1 MGGGEDTVLGPPEKN
16 VKFLSGP
23 IKRGVR
29 KLFRTLFS
37 SPEILWKAKNPRLR
51 LEGERAIRE
60 RFPSD
65 APPGFNEQVTVNSEQ
80 FHEALEPPNREGRAA
95 ARPPKTRK
103 DNEMKLKIDWKA
115 LGKAL
120 WNAVKPVLLGAIG
133 GGVIA
138 LTDGCSSLTPSSK
151 TQSMGVYA
159 IGVPGIAIITQS
171 TQNEDASGGD
181 NNAPTQVNPVTTTM
195 STGK

>member
-1 MGGGEDTVLGPPEKN
+1 
-16 VKFLSGP
+16 
-23 IKRGVR
+23 
-29 KLFRTLFS
+29 
-37 SPEILWKAKNPRLR
+37 
-51 LEGERAIRE
+51 
-60 RFPSD
+60 
-65 APPGFNEQVTVNSEQ
+65 
-80 FHEALEPPNREGRAA
+80 
-95 ARPPKTRK
+95 
-103 DNEMKLKIDWKA
+103 MKLKIDWKA

-159 IGVPGIAIITQS
+159 IGVPGIAIITKS

-181 NNAPTQVNPVTTTM
+181 NNAPTQVNPVTNTM

>member
-1 MGGGEDTVLGPPEKN
+1 MTNDQQTNKPTNQKTNKPTNLKWLENGI
-16 VKFLSGP
+16 VK
-23 IKRGVR
+23 
-29 KLFRTLFS
+29 
-37 SPEILWKAKNPRLR
+37 ERL
-51 LEGERAIRE
+51 
-60 RFPSD
+60 
-65 APPGFNEQVTVNSEQ
+65 
-80 FHEALEPPNREGRAA
+80 
-95 ARPPKTRK
+95 KK
-103 DNEMKLKIDWKA
+103 MKLKIDWKA

-159 IGVPGIAIITQS
+159 IGVPGIAIITKS

-195 STGK
+195 TTGK

>member
-1 MGGGEDTVLGPPEKN
+1 
-16 VKFLSGP
+16 
-23 IKRGVR
+23 
-29 KLFRTLFS
+29 
-37 SPEILWKAKNPRLR
+37 
-51 LEGERAIRE
+51 
-60 RFPSD
+60 
-65 APPGFNEQVTVNSEQ
+65 
-80 FHEALEPPNREGRAA
+80 
-95 ARPPKTRK
+95 
-103 DNEMKLKIDWKA
+103 MKLKINW
-115 LGKAL
+115 KAL

-159 IGVPGIAIITQS
+159 IGVPS

-195 STGK
+195 TTGK